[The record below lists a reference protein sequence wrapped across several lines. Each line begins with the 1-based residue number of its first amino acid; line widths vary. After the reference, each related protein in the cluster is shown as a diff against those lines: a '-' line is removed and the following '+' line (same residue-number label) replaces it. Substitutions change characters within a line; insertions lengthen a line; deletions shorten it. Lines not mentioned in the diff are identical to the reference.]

1 MAKITLRDVRQFQV
15 PPGAIAVWWLG
26 QLSYIFKSPGGK
38 IIALDP
44 YLSNSCYAPQPGVTP
59 ALDTNRR
66 FPPLIEPADL
76 VGIDLYLLTHT
87 HQDHLDP
94 ETLGPYRA
102 AGGDG
107 PFAGPPEVY
116 EKLVAAG
123 VRPERIT
130 MTWPNK
136 VFELGD
142 FRIRTT
148 FAIPFGPDDLTHV
161 GYFFEILG
169 GKGGTKLYLTGD
181 TGYEDILPLSVAP
194 LKPDVMITV
203 INGGWRNLDT
213 NSAAKLVKEINP
225 KVAIT
230 CHYDLFRCN
239 ETSPLTFRTNL
250 TWMGIAEK
258 YRELKHGEAWVYP
271 EAK

>member
-1 MAKITLRDVRQFQV
+1 MPTLTMRDIKQHVV
-15 PPGAIAVWWLG
+15 PPGSLSIWWLG
-26 QLSYIFKSPGGK
+26 QMSFIFKSPGGK

-44 YLSNSCYAPQPGVTP
+44 YLSNSCYSPTGS
-59 ALDTNRR
+59 LDTNRR
-66 FPPLIEPADL
+66 FPPPIAAADL
-76 VGIDLYLLTHT
+76 VGVDLYLLTHT

-116 EKLVAAG
+116 EKLLAAG
-123 VRPERIT
+123 IRPERVT

-136 VFELGD
+136 IFELGD
-142 FRIRTT
+142 IRIRTT

-169 GKGGTKLYLTGD
+169 SEGGKGGTKLYLTGD
-181 TGYEDILPLSVAP
+181 TGYEDILPLSITP

-213 NSAAKLVKEINP
+213 NSAAKLVQAVNP
-225 KVAIT
+225 KVAIP

-250 TWMGIAEK
+250 MWMGIAEK
-258 YRELKHGEAWVYP
+258 YRELKHGQAWTYP
-271 EAK
+271 EPT